1 MSTALSKS
9 DINSASPG
17 VEPPGNSRV
26 LWIAFAAFSLGFG
39 IWGMF
44 SALGPF
50 LIDWYKFSP
59 SQTLFL
65 AAMPPLFATIVSIPL
80 GVATDRYGGR
90 RVFTILLFTLLIP
103 LIAALFADSYFR
115 FLLLGMML
123 GLGGAS
129 FVVGNAH
136 VSVWYPQA
144 KQGTALGIFALG
156 NIGIVLGMVFVPLL
170 ITVLGGPGGNTEF
183 PPKVSIGPLA
193 GWRIIFLIFAVPTLI
208 MGIIYWTMTSE
219 PPTRDREL
227 SLGQIAGVYKS
238 GSLVWIIA
246 YLYWTSFGTL
256 TFFSA
261 FTPTYLVDRW
271 EIDGTKASMIYTSC
285 MVVFVAI
292 MRPFGG
298 WLSDRFNPRTL
309 LTYFFGLSLVFAS
322 VLVAETSFPTQVG
335 AIFSL
340 ALLSGASAACV
351 VKLIPTYF
359 TQVGTVSGLAKAA
372 GAACGFTMSTVMALS
387 KHASGGYKYGFLA
400 WAVMNIL
407 ALVFVL
413 SPKVFNKEK
422 L

>member
-1 MSTALSKS
+1 
-9 DINSASPG
+9 
-17 VEPPGNSRV
+17 
-26 LWIAFAAFSLGFG
+26 
-39 IWGMF
+39 
-44 SALGPF
+44 
-50 LIDWYKFSP
+50 
-59 SQTLFL
+59 
-65 AAMPPLFATIVSIPL
+65 
-80 GVATDRYGGR
+80 
-90 RVFTILLFTLLIP
+90 
-103 LIAALFADSYFR
+103 
-115 FLLLGMML
+115 ML

-170 ITVLGGPGGNTEF
+170 ITVLGGPEGNTEF
-183 PPKVSIGPLA
+183 PPKFSIGPLA

-219 PPTRDREL
+219 PPTRHRKL
-227 SLGQIAGVYKS
+227 SFGQIAGVYKS

-298 WLSDRFNPRTL
+298 WLSDRLNPRKIL
-309 LTYFFGLSLVFAS
+309 IFFFGISLVWAS
-322 VLVAETSFPTQVG
+322 VLVGEISFSTQVG

-359 TQVGTVSGLAKAA
+359 TQANLFHTSR
-372 GAACGFTMSTVMALS
+372 
-387 KHASGGYKYGFLA
+387 YGERTREGCRGSMWLYYEHGDG
-400 WAVMNIL
+400 I
-407 ALVFVL
+407 
-413 SPKVFNKEK
+413 K
-422 L
+422 